1 MTRSTGGWLEVAAL
15 VLVNLLWAAQYP
27 AYAIAGAAM
36 EPAALNFWTLVA
48 ALLLLLP
55 WWLRDRARRSEPRGD
70 GKGSRVIAYLLLG
83 VLGIVPPSVLLSW
96 GIAHSSASNGAIL
109 SLTIPVLMT
118 VLGVLML
125 GERLTPLRLLCLALG
140 LAGTLLISTGDL
152 ANASFG
158 RGVLV
163 GNVLILLG
171 GLGSAF
177 YNTYSKELLSHD
189 SELDVLIYSYIV
201 GAAACAVISFGLE
214 RRPFFDVAGYAPSTW
229 WAVLSLGLLPW
240 GFAMV
245 LWMWVLNRL
254 EVGQVSASIYLLPF
268 FGLVLSV
275 ITIHDRISVHQI
287 FGGALVLIGTIVLT
301 VYDTGNRRGCAFRPE
316 TDDMT
321 ECTVLVDDGNP
332 CGESPIWDVATGRLY
347 WTDCAGG
354 SSTMTGVPG
363 RFVVLRDFV
372 VNGAALNDEGGFTFI
387 NGAASGNGT
396 VATRRNRSCRQVRPG
411 PLQLNDCAADPEGR
425 LIAGS
430 CFYSAIGAYPLGSC
444 SPSISTARPRAR

>member
-287 FGGALVLIGTIVLT
+287 LGGALVLIGTVVLT
-301 VYDTGNRRGCAFRPE
+301 VYDHRQQA
-316 TDDMT
+316 
-321 ECTVLVDDGNP
+321 
-332 CGESPIWDVATGRLY
+332 A
-347 WTDCAGG
+347 
-354 SSTMTGVPG
+354 
-363 RFVVLRDFV
+363 
-372 VNGAALNDEGGFTFI
+372 AALP
-387 NGAASGNGT
+387 SGD
-396 VATRRNRSCRQVRPG
+396 R
-411 PLQLNDCAADPEGR
+411 
-425 LIAGS
+425 
-430 CFYSAIGAYPLGSC
+430 
-444 SPSISTARPRAR
+444 